1 MGALQSQLALGFR
14 KKNIPNMTVLWM
26 FPKNRGCFPPQI
38 IHFKRGLPWF
48 SHPFWGVFLLFLETP
63 ISKLYQLGARESV
76 FSESEPDTN
85 LWQCTLCP
93 FGLINRKLPKI
104 LELWFF
110 PTCYGNSPSVFL
122 QKLQKIQLETLAF
135 SSGCSSICP
144 QQIAATYE
152 LRVFHRNG
160 YGWSNSVMAKKLM
173 RIRVWIMKFNSNK
186 WEMSRF

>member
-14 KKNIPNMTVLWM
+14 KKTSPTWLYY
-26 FPKNRGCFPPQI
+26 GCFRKIGGVFHPKSSI
-38 IHFKRGLPWF
+38 FKRGLPWF
-48 SHPFWGVFLLFLETP
+48 SHPFWGFSSFFWKHPYQSYINWVPENLFFQNL
-63 ISKLYQLGARESV
+63 SQ
-76 FSESEPDTN
+76 DTD